1 MWLLDTNVW
10 ITYLNK
16 KPSPVQSSILAV
28 PVDNLRL
35 CDVVK
40 AELYYGAY
48 KSLKTTENLTRLEN
62 LFLIVRSLPF

>member
-10 ITYLNK
+10 IAYLSKAPSLVKSKIASVPENK
-16 KPSPVQSSILAV
+16 LY
-28 PVDNLRL
+28 L

-48 KSLKTTENLTRLEN
+48 KRLA
-62 LFLIVRSLPF
+62 LIKI